1 MQTHCITTT
10 KKIVGTLLGADEYG
24 IYGLF
29 LVFLAELFLVY
40 RRRKKISRRKKTAQS
55 THRVRSIR

>member
-1 MQTHCITTT
+1 MQTHRITTT

-40 RRRKKISRRKKTAQS
+40 RRRKK
-55 THRVRSIR
+55 